1 MRRSDLVPLGAPVRA
16 PVCTAPGDGAAIEYP
31 HSLQNLAPGA
41 SAVPHCGQVTAATSR
56 SRRDSTAC
64 R

>member
-1 MRRSDLVPLGAPVRA
+1 MRRSDLVPVGTDVRVPA
-16 PVCTAPGDGAAIEYP
+16 GDGAAVEYP

-56 SRRDSTAC
+56 SRRDSIAC